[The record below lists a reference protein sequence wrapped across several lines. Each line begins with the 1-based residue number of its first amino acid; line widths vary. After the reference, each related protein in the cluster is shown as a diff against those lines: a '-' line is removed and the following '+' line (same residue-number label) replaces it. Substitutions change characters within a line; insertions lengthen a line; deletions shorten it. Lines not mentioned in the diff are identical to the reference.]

1 MLSDRIRKLPT
12 LSPSMQHYL
21 RTIYELQ
28 GETGHVRVTDMAE
41 RLGVG
46 KAAVSLALRGLLAR
60 RLVRHKHY
68 QVVELTE
75 AGALEA
81 RRVMARFTILRR
93 FLEKVLGVAS
103 PLADRDACLLEHY
116 VSSATVDRLVDMI
129 RFLEQA
135 EAGGRPMAERFREYH
150 RSCGSDTECS
160 ACELN
165 CDAALA

>member
-1 MLSDRIRKLPT
+1 VLADRIRKLPT

-21 RTIYELQ
+21 RTIHELQ
-28 GETGHVRVTDMAE
+28 EQNGHVRVTDIAQ

-75 AGALEA
+75 AGAVEA
-81 RRVMARFTILRR
+81 RRIMARFVILRQ
-93 FLEKVLGVAS
+93 FLSQVLGIAL
-103 PLADRDACLLEHY
+103 PLADRDACLMEHY

-129 RFLEQA
+129 RFFEQQDA
-135 EAGGRPMAERFREYH
+135 DGRDVLERFRAYH
-150 RSCGSDTECS
+150 RSCASDAACPP
-160 ACELN
+160 CELH

>member
-1 MLSDRIRKLPT
+1 MLAHRLRSLPT

-21 RTIYELQ
+21 RTIHEVQ
-28 GETGHVRVTDMAE
+28 GETGHARVTDVAH

-46 KAAVSLALRGLLAR
+46 KAAVSLALRGLKQR
-60 RLVRHKHY
+60 GLVRHKHY

-75 AGALEA
+75 AGAVEA
-81 RRVMARFTILRR
+81 RRVMARFTIVRQ
-93 FLEKVLGVAS
+93 FLEQVLGITP

-129 RFLEQA
+129 RFFEQP
-135 EAGGRPMAERFREYH
+135 EAGGRPVADRFRDYH
-150 RSCGSDTECS
+150 RACASDS
-160 ACELN
+160 ACPPCELH

>member
-1 MLSDRIRKLPT
+1 VLADRIRKLPT

-21 RTIYELQ
+21 RTIHELQ
-28 GETGHVRVTDMAE
+28 AENGHVRVTDIAQ

-68 QVVELTE
+68 QVVELTH
-75 AGALEA
+75 AGAVEA
-81 RRVMARFTILRR
+81 QRVMARFTILRQ
-93 FLEKVLGVAS
+93 FLTQVLGVTP
-103 PLADRDACLLEHY
+103 PLADRDACLMEHY
-116 VSSATVDRLVDMI
+116 VSSSTVDRLVDMI
-129 RFLEQA
+129 RFFEQQ
-135 EAGGRPMAERFREYH
+135 GGNGRDVLERFREYH
-150 RSCGSDTECS
+150 RSCASDTECP

>member
-1 MLSDRIRKLPT
+1 VLAHRLRPLPP
-12 LSPSMQHYL
+12 LSPSIQHYL
-21 RTIYELQ
+21 RTIHELQ
-28 GETGHVRVTDMAE
+28 AECGYVRVTDIAR
-41 RLGVG
+41 RLCVG

-75 AGALEA
+75 AGAVEA
-81 RRVMARFTILRR
+81 RRVMARFVILRQ
-93 FLEKVLGVAS
+93 FLTQVLGVTP

-129 RFLEQA
+129 RFFEQQ
-135 EAGGRPMAERFREYH
+135 EPEGRHVLERFRDYH
-150 RSCGSDTECS
+150 RTCGSDTECP
-160 ACELN
+160 ACELH

>member
-1 MLSDRIRKLPT
+1 MLADRIRKLPT
-12 LSPSMQHYL
+12 LSPSIQHYL

-28 GETGHVRVTDMAE
+28 EESGHVRVTDIAQ

-75 AGALEA
+75 AGAVEA
-81 RRVMARFTILRR
+81 QRVMARFTILRQ
-93 FLEKVLGVAS
+93 FLTQVLGVTP
-103 PLADRDACLLEHY
+103 PLADRDACLMEHY

-129 RFLEQA
+129 RFFQQRDGNARDVL
-135 EAGGRPMAERFREYH
+135 ERFREYH
-150 RSCGSDTECS
+150 RSCGSDTECP

>member
-1 MLSDRIRKLPT
+1 MLADRIRKLPT

-21 RTIYELQ
+21 RTIHELQ
-28 GETGHVRVTDMAE
+28 AENGHVRVTDIAQ

-60 RLVRHKHY
+60 RLVCHKHY
-68 QVVELTE
+68 QVVELTQ

-81 RRVMARFTILRR
+81 RRVMARFVILRQ
-93 FLEKVLGVAS
+93 FLTTVLGVAP
-103 PLADRDACLLEHY
+103 PLADRDACLMEHY

-129 RFLEQA
+129 RFFEQQDA
-135 EAGGRPMAERFREYH
+135 DGRDVLERFRAYH
-150 RSCGSDTECS
+150 RSCASDTACPP
-160 ACELN
+160 CELH